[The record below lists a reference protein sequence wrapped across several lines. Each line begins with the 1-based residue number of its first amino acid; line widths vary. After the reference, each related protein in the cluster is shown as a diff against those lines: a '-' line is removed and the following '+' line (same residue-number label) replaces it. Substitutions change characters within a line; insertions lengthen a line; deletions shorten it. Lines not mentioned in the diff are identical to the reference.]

1 MEKLSF
7 LLPTIIVIITS
18 TTLGQS
24 ESTDSS
30 LTREPTFTPSTYI
43 DTGAWLAIPDL
54 SSVLTDPNEISSS
67 EEAMFATYS
76 FSHTG
81 TTYNVELYYR
91 ELYNR
96 VRARVLVGDQELCG
110 LFNRFYGV
118 DARRRKMLSVSGR
131 DGILKVSLN
140 FGWLSLIESELNT
153 DAIYNAVETFAG
165 KSFPQT
171 HSLWI
176 QVSPPP
182 GMLKKTCIARL
193 GALYLVNEQ
202 GQIGPLTLK
211 NLLNAYCQ
219 EEIRAKQPDDFER
232 IGYSLV
238 EVHSKSLGFINTV
251 VSDVND
257 IRKYSRQLLESVNTD
272 EIKAPAHHRDDESRI
287 DYWTCYACAR
297 YKMGPAILVRYKFG
311 FQDGLLCSGERA
323 LLKEDATGAYTG
335 YPNLT
340 SMRVEEK
347 VILDQHSEF
356 EEEAISDRDR
366 EFKNGNTNSGSATE
380 RSLRTN
386 KTIDTNPLL
395 SVVGLRIAFVLAG
408 IFLLVLA
415 YVARMYV
422 RAGSR
427 VPKDGANG

>member
-1 MEKLSF
+1 MLIS
-7 LLPTIIVIITS
+7 S

-43 DTGAWLAIPDL
+43 DTGGWLAAPGL
-54 SSVLTDPNEISSS
+54 SSILTDPNEISGA

-96 VRARVLVGDQELCG
+96 LRARVLVGDRELRG

-118 DARRRKMLSVSGR
+118 DANRRTDLSVYGR
-131 DGILKVSLN
+131 NEVPEVRFN
-140 FGWLSLIESELNT
+140 FGGFSLGESHLDT
-153 DAIYNAVETFAG
+153 DAIYDTLEALAG
-165 KSFPQT
+165 KSELSGALIDLFK
-171 HSLWI
+171 
-176 QVSPPP
+176 PP
-182 GMLKKTCIARL
+182 GMLKKTCRARL
-193 GALYLVNEQ
+193 GGLYLVNEQ

-211 NLLNAYCQ
+211 NLLIAYCQ
-219 EEIRAKQPDDFER
+219 EEIRAEQPEDFER

-238 EVHSKSLGFINTV
+238 EVHGKSLGLTNTV

-257 IRKYSRQLLESVNTD
+257 IRKYSRRLLESVDTV
-272 EIKAPAHHRDDESRI
+272 EIEAPAHHRDNESQI

-340 SMRVEEK
+340 SM
-347 VILDQHSEF
+347 
-356 EEEAISDRDR
+356 
-366 EFKNGNTNSGSATE
+366 
-380 RSLRTN
+380 
-386 KTIDTNPLL
+386 
-395 SVVGLRIAFVLAG
+395 
-408 IFLLVLA
+408 
-415 YVARMYV
+415 
-422 RAGSR
+422 
-427 VPKDGANG
+427 